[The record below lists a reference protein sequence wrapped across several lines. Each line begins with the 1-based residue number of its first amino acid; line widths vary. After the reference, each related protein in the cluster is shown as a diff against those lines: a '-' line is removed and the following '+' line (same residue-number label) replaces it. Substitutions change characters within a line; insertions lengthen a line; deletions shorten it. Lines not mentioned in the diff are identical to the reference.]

1 MTRARALPPCNY
13 QLIKL
18 FQNVQLKNGKWQM
31 INDLVLTLFPLSF
44 LNSKAHPSELGR
56 ALETSLALSQL
67 KHKPETKPNLSWYL
81 ASERLIKPRISRD
94 SATS

>member
-1 MTRARALPPCNY
+1 
-13 QLIKL
+13 
-18 FQNVQLKNGKWQM
+18 M

-56 ALETSLALSQL
+56 ALETSLALSLSQL

-94 SATS
+94 STTS